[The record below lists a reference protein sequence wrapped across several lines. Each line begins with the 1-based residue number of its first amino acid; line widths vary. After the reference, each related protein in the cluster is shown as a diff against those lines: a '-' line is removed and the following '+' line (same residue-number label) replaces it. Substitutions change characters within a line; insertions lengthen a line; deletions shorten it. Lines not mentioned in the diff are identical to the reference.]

1 MGFMNFM
8 LAGKK
13 FTDFTSLFSPH
24 DFKKNDDIILD
35 LFLNAILLNQSTK
48 QTELTKPKFD

>member
-1 MGFMNFM
+1 M

-35 LFLNAILLNQSTK
+35 LFQKWINAILLNQSTK